1 MIWTIIEYVATLVQC
16 LVSTEF
22 VTRYLGLKKK
32 DVKHFIAF
40 ITAFLV
46 QVGATLIMNKIT
58 LFEGV
63 AGLIYP
69 SIVII
74 YGVFFLNG
82 SIYEKIVIACIDNVL
97 KMITGITILTL
108 ISYLS
113 PMDVNLLIIQ
123 RGVER
128 FIVLV
133 MGLSSYF
140 FLTRMILRL
149 QKNNKFSLSIAEW
162 LAILSVFITS
172 FATGVLVF
180 EILLSS
186 PNTKMNDFYAVLIIA
201 GLILINMLCYYI
213 FAKVSDKNKEKMRYS
228 LMELKLEE
236 QEKNLLAMKQSY
248 EEIRKIRH
256 DMKNYVE
263 CAVTLLQNGKNSEAS
278 TYLGKLL
285 EDKMS
290 FVNQMVFTKNDA
302 VNAII
307 SSKMNV
313 CKKNNINFKCEITGR
328 VEQVSELD
336 ISILLAN
343 LLDNAIE
350 ASLKLK
356 KDREIIL
363 NIYNEK
369 NYLVVLI
376 GNIIGESVLSKNPDL
391 ITTKKDKLHHGVGSI
406 SAKDIVHK
414 HNGMMSIYEK
424 EHYFYVDIWLGLNQ
438 ENDL

>member
-1 MIWTIIEYVATLVQC
+1 MIWTFIEYLATLIQC

-22 VTRYLGLKKK
+22 VTRYLGWKKK
-32 DVKHFIAF
+32 DIKHFIAF
-40 ITAFLV
+40 LVAFIL
-46 QVGATLIMNKIT
+46 QVGTTLIMNEIT

-63 AGLIYP
+63 AGIIYP
-69 SIVII
+69 MIVIL
-74 YGVFFLNG
+74 YGIFFLNG
-82 SIYEKIVIACIDNVL
+82 SIYEIIVIACIDNVL

-113 PMDVNLLIIQ
+113 PLEVDRLIIQ
-123 RGVER
+123 RGIER
-128 FIVLV
+128 FIVLL
-133 MGLSSYF
+133 MAQSSYI

-149 QKNNKFSLSIAEW
+149 QKNNKFSLSITEW

-180 EILLSS
+180 EILLTS
-186 PNTKMNDFYAVLIIA
+186 PNTKMNDFYAVLILA
-201 GLILINMLCYYI
+201 GLILINILCYYI
-213 FAKVSDKNKEKMRYS
+213 FVKVSAKNKEKMRYS

-263 CAVTLLQNGKNSEAS
+263 CAVTLLQNGKGTEAGN
-278 TYLGKLL
+278 YLGKLL

-290 FVNQMVFTKNDA
+290 FVNQVVFTKSDA
-302 VNAII
+302 VNAVI
-307 SSKMNV
+307 SSKISLCEKHDIQFN
-313 CKKNNINFKCEITGR
+313 CEITGS

-350 ASLKLK
+350 ASIKLK

-363 NIYNEK
+363 KIYNER
-369 NYLVVLI
+369 NYLVILA
-376 GNIIGESVLSKNPDL
+376 GNLIGESVLSKNPNL
-391 ITTKKDKLHHGVGSI
+391 RTTKKDKLYHGVGSI
-406 SAKDIVHK
+406 SIKDIVNK
-414 HNGMMSIYEK
+414 YNGIISIYEK
-424 EHYFYVDIWLGLNQ
+424 NHYFYVDIWLLLEA
-438 ENDL
+438 EN

>member
-22 VTRYLGLKKK
+22 VTRYLGLKKR
-32 DVKHFIAF
+32 DARHYIAF

-69 SIVII
+69 GIVII
-74 YGVFFLNG
+74 YGVIFLNG

-97 KMITGITILTL
+97 KMITGITILTV
-108 ISYLS
+108 ISSLS

-149 QKNNKFSLSIAEW
+149 QKNNKFSLSITEW

-180 EILLSS
+180 EILLTS

-201 GLILINMLCYYI
+201 GLILINILCYYI
-213 FAKVSDKNKEKMRYS
+213 FAKVSDKNKDKMRYS
-228 LMELKLEE
+228 IMELKLEE

-290 FVNQMVFTKNDA
+290 FVNQMVFTKSDA

-307 SSKMNV
+307 SSKMTL
-313 CKKNNINFKCEITGR
+313 CKKNNIVFKCEITGR

-336 ISILLAN
+336 TSILLAN

-369 NYLVVLI
+369 NYLVILI
-376 GNIIGESVLSKNPDL
+376 GNVIGESVLRKNPDL

-406 SAKDIVHK
+406 SVKDIVHK
-414 HNGMMSIYEK
+414 HNGMLSIYEK
-424 EHYFYVDIWLGLNQ
+424 EHYFYVDIWLALEQDN
-438 ENDL
+438 